1 MRGRVD
7 GSVAHAT
14 NSGRIRIHASHDRV
28 PVAGLRQH
36 VRDTFLGTSTCTH
49 LNDTLR
55 SLEDIPAL
63 LQLASEHDIYATHA

>member
-1 MRGRVD
+1 MSAGRLA
-7 GSVAHAT
+7 GS
-14 NSGRIRIHASHDRV
+14 

-36 VRDTFLGTSTCTH
+36 VRDRFLGTSTCTH

-63 LQLASEHDIYATHA
+63 LELAGSYHPQRPEARPTSR

>member
-1 MRGRVD
+1 MSAGRLA
-7 GSVAHAT
+7 G
-14 NSGRIRIHASHDRV
+14 N

-63 LQLASEHDIYATHA
+63 LELAGSPAASGGTTSQSLTAQRRDKR